1 MLPRP
6 LSTFMGRQ
14 PERRVLLASVR
25 EHPLTTVVGPPGV
38 GKTRL
43 AVEVARELANEYPD
57 RCWFVD
63 LAPVGAAELVAP
75 TVLGAIGAPS
85 HERDALADVA
95 RAISSEP
102 TLLVIDNCEHVGTT
116 VAALCVALLD
126 RCTEL
131 RILATSRSELGVAG
145 ERVAAVRPFDTAP
158 ARGRSDAVEL
168 FYDRANARGAELGRD
183 DATAEEVTRIC
194 VRLDGLPLAIELAAA
209 RARVLTLAVLDQ
221 LLVAP
226 LDVLTSE
233 PARSSLPQRSLQA
246 SIEWS
251 HRLCTE
257 GEQRAWEAL
266 SVFAGSFGLAPAR
279 AVLAVAG
286 ADRTPLD
293 LLDALVSRSL
303 LLTVADDGG
312 QVRYRML
319 ETLRAF
325 AGDRL
330 GRRPPRPAGARR
342 LVRRHRHR
350 AGDLVDRP
358 RAGGEAE
365 RRGTRSGQHPGSG
378 RPRDRTPRCTAAAR
392 PGAAPGGGA
401 VVGHR
406 TPGRGHLL
414 AAPDAGRRRPGPRG
428 ARPGAGPGGHLRL
441 RPAAGG
447 RGRRA
452 HRPAHPTHPGL
463 RRSLCAGGPGLRRGL
478 RSDPA
483 RGRARSGA
491 HAAHVRAD
499 RGELPQTGGGSW
511 PLGYAIGAIVLTAT
525 GAALLAAARRRPRA

>member
-6 LSTFMGRQ
+6 LSTFIGRQ

-226 LDVLTSE
+226 LDVLTPE
-233 PARSSLPQRSLQA
+233 PARSSLPQRSLRHPDAAAAQ
-246 SIEWS
+246 
-251 HRLCTE
+251 
-257 GEQRAWEAL
+257 
-266 SVFAGSFGLAPAR
+266 VPAH
-279 AVLAVAG
+279 
-286 ADRTPLD
+286 
-293 LLDALVSRSL
+293 
-303 LLTVADDGG
+303 
-312 QVRYRML
+312 
-319 ETLRAF
+319 
-325 AGDRL
+325 
-330 GRRPPRPAGARR
+330 PPRRPAGAQA
-342 LVRRHRHR
+342 VQQ
-350 AGDLVDRP
+350 G
-358 RAGGEAE
+358 E
-365 RRGTRSGQHPGSG
+365 RRQRVRLGAGAGQGEGP
-378 RPRDRTPRCTAAAR
+378 
-392 PGAAPGGGA
+392 
-401 VVGHR
+401 VVG
-406 TPGRGHLL
+406 
-414 AAPDAGRRRPGPRG
+414 
-428 ARPGAGPGGHLRL
+428 
-441 RPAAGG
+441 PAEF
-447 RGRRA
+447 
-452 HRPAHPTHPGL
+452 
-463 RRSLCAGGPGLRRGL
+463 GPGLRGPAGAPVSTSRCGSAI
-478 RSDPA
+478 RAGGGNGAPA
-483 RGRARSGA
+483 RCDQNASSPANQGWSARRAQARASA
-491 HAAHVRAD
+491 TSSRTAPSSPCSQAYSARAA
-499 RGELPQTGGGSW
+499 T
-511 PLGYAIGAIVLTAT
+511 T
-525 GAALLAAARRRPRA
+525 GATHGSSSEDATSSAARRSVPAASGSPRRACTRPSGTRASTTRDPPATSSASPARAPRSAPAQSPWSSAWRAR